1 MRRIAILI
9 ALLLAATTLFAQSE
23 APSTPLRTRVIEV
36 HNRQPDDIAT
46 AIRLLQSGVKGA
58 EMMIN
63 HELRTITIRDYP
75 ENLAT
80 IEDAIKRLDVPR
92 VTSADAMLKIWIAV
106 ASKAAIPNAG
116 ALPEE
121 LEPVIRELK
130 STLRYSHYA
139 LLSTSMTHVASGTSA
154 EASGVADA
162 SVLGMGVDVLQPPF
176 YTYRL
181 QQPSVTNGERR
192 AVSTEKFA
200 FAIKVPIDGGKGV
213 TYQNVGFET
222 PVTVRDKEKVVIG
235 TTTMGDRAVIVV
247 VSADIAQ

>member
-1 MRRIAILI
+1 MKRIVILI
-9 ALLLAATTLFAQSE
+9 ALLLAATGSFAQSE
-23 APSTPLRTRVIEV
+23 APASPFRTHVIEV
-36 HNRQPDDIAT
+36 HHRQPVDIAA
-46 AIRLLQSGVKGA
+46 AIRLLQSGSKGA
-58 EMMIN
+58 ELTVN
-63 HELRTITIRDYP
+63 HELRTITVRDYP

-92 VTSADAMLKIWIAV
+92 AASANAMLKIWIAV
-106 ASKAAIPNAG
+106 ASKAPIPNAG
-116 ALPEE
+116 ALPED

-181 QQPSVTNGERR
+181 QQPMVTNGERP
-192 AVSTEKFA
+192 AVTTEKFS
-200 FAIKVPIDGGKGV
+200 FGIKVPIDGGKGV
-213 TYQNVGFET
+213 TYQHVGFET

-235 TTTMGDRAVIVV
+235 TTTVGDRAVIVV
-247 VSADIAQ
+247 VSADIAK